1 MSSNTRMA
9 RTAKLLDDK
18 QLASV
23 LVRLMMAVND
33 ISVAYDAYEHW
44 ERTTGHKKVARREGG
59 KLYYGRM
66 MHSHVYEAL
75 QIIDEIEKSPA
86 LMAIVG
92 KCSAKTQSS
101 FDALAKFL
109 KSSDYTLLCRIRN
122 NTGFHY
128 DDKLTMRMLEKLVRD
143 FPRHRFPH
151 SLGNA
156 AIDWYFEL
164 GDLIIDNI
172 LVREICRVPDQAD
185 VRATLEPTLVRLH
198 SMSVTF
204 LDFAGYFLR
213 HCLKR

>member
-1 MSSNTRMA
+1 MA

-172 LVREICRVPDQAD
+172 WCEKSAGCRTKPTYELHLSQHWSGFIQCRSHSWTLPDISCGA
-185 VRATLEPTLVRLH
+185 V
-198 SMSVTF
+198 
-204 LDFAGYFLR
+204 
-213 HCLKR
+213 